1 MVDLV
6 MIKNIQ
12 RLFNDNLGQFD
23 KKLFGLSSDTATC
36 DNGSSNKE
44 AMMNL

>member
-1 MVDLV
+1 MAEMV
-6 MIKNIQ
+6 MIKNVQ

-36 DNGSSNKE
+36 NNGSINKE
-44 AMMNL
+44 ADSG